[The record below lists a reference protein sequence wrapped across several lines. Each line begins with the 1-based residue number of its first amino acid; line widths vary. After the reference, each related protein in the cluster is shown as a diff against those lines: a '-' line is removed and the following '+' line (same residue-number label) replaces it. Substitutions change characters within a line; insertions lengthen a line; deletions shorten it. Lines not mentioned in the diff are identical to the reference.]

1 LDCSR
6 RYSANQFRR
15 ADRLWT
21 NITVSDSA
29 EEIQALRAVKLHLF
43 LYVVMV
49 CSATCVMAQQQPP
62 ERAPT
67 EDEIAESLPPLI
79 RASWKGQ
86 VNEVRKLLKE
96 GANVNQSVEFGLTP
110 LIGACLFGHLDV
122 IKVLL
127 DAGAD
132 PNGVSGMTHPTII
145 FTPLISAMSHRNKKR
160 LETIDMLIAAGAKV
174 NMHVA
179 MQSPLNNAVT
189 NRDVEMVK
197 AFLDRGADVDWP
209 DPFGRTSLWT
219 AVRDDKGPDVRI
231 VKLLL
236 EAGANPNKS
245 RIWIGNHCVSIL
257 EELNMTLR
265 THKDQARLEA
275 ARLLIQH
282 GAKRYRRK
290 AGVNGCYPSR

>member
-1 LDCSR
+1 M
-6 RYSANQFRR
+6 R
-15 ADRLWT
+15 A
-21 NITVSDSA
+21 I
-29 EEIQALRAVKLHLF
+29 ALLF
-43 LYVVMV
+43 LCVAMV
-49 CSATCVMAQQQPP
+49 CSATSATAQQEQP
-62 ERAPT
+62 EREPT
-67 EDEIAESLPPLI
+67 EEEVAEVLPPLL
-79 RASWKGQ
+79 RATWKGQ
-86 VNEVRKLLKE
+86 VDEVRKLLKE
-96 GANVNQSVEFGLTP
+96 GADVNQIIDLGFTP
-110 LIGACLFGHLDV
+110 LIVACLLGHLDV

-145 FTPLISAMSHRNKKR
+145 FTPLIAAISRRNKKR

-197 AFLDRGADVDWP
+197 AFLDRGATVDWP

-219 AVRDDKGPDVRI
+219 AVRDDNGPDVRI

-257 EELNMTLR
+257 EELNMKLL
-265 THKDQARLEA
+265 THKDQARLETS
-275 ARLLIQH
+275 RLLVQH

-290 AGVNGCYPSR
+290 AGVDGCYPSR

>member
-1 LDCSR
+1 MR
-6 RYSANQFRR
+6 TIA
-15 ADRLWT
+15 
-21 NITVSDSA
+21 
-29 EEIQALRAVKLHLF
+29 HLF
-43 LYVVMV
+43 LCFAMV
-49 CSATCVMAQQQPP
+49 CSATSATAQEQQP
-62 ERAPT
+62 EREPT
-67 EDEIAESLPPLI
+67 EEEIAEALPPLM
-79 RASWKGQ
+79 RAAWKGQ
-86 VNEVRKLLKE
+86 VDEVRKLLKE
-96 GANVNQSVEFGLTP
+96 GADVNQVVDIGFTP
-110 LIGACLFGHLDV
+110 LFLACHLGHLDV

-127 DAGAD
+127 NAGAD

-145 FTPLISAMSHRNKKR
+145 FTPLIGAMSRHNKKR

-179 MQSPLNNAVT
+179 MQSPLNNAIT

-257 EELNMTLR
+257 EELHMTLR
-265 THKDQARLEA
+265 THKDQARLETS
-275 ARLLIQH
+275 RLLIQH

-290 AGVNGCYPSR
+290 AGVSGCYPSR